1 MDKLST
7 RKGAI
12 SDIEIIVQFQKNM
25 ALETE
30 EKILLESSIR
40 SGVTE
45 VIGDEQKG
53 TYLVAEHED
62 KIIGSLLITYEWS
75 DWRNGWFWWIQSVYV
90 KKEWRRKGVYSHL
103 YDEVKKL
110 SLNEGN
116 VCGIRLYVE
125 KENKIAQTV
134 YKNLGMYDTK
144 YLLYETEFSEDAT

>member
-30 EKILLESSIR
+30 ERILLESSIS

-53 TYLVAEHED
+53 TYLVAEHEG

-134 YKNLGMYDTK
+134 YKHLGMYDTK

>member
-1 MDKLST
+1 M
-7 RKGAI
+7 
-12 SDIEIIVQFQKNM
+12 
-25 ALETE
+25 
-30 EKILLESSIR
+30 LESSSR
-40 SGVTE
+40 SEISE

-53 TYLVAEHED
+53 TYLSARHEG

>member
-1 MDKLST
+1 M
-7 RKGAI
+7 
-12 SDIEIIVQFQKNM
+12 
-25 ALETE
+25 
-30 EKILLESSIR
+30 
-40 SGVTE
+40 
-45 VIGDEQKG
+45 
-53 TYLVAEHED
+53 
-62 KIIGSLLITYEWS
+62 ITYEWS

>member
-1 MDKLST
+1 MDKLNT

-125 KENKIAQTV
+125 KENRIAQTV

>member
-30 EKILLESSIR
+30 ERILLESSIR

-53 TYLVAEHED
+53 TYLVAEHEG
-62 KIIGSLLITYEWS
+62 KIIGSLLI
-75 DWRNGWFWWIQSVYV
+75 
-90 KKEWRRKGVYSHL
+90 
-103 YDEVKKL
+103 
-110 SLNEGN
+110 
-116 VCGIRLYVE
+116 C
-125 KENKIAQTV
+125 
-134 YKNLGMYDTK
+134 
-144 YLLYETEFSEDAT
+144 LLYTSPSPRDLSTSRMPSSA

>member
-1 MDKLST
+1 MDKLNT

>member
-144 YLLYETEFSEDAT
+144 YLLYETEFWEDST

>member
-144 YLLYETEFSEDAT
+144 YLLYETEFSENAT

>member
-30 EKILLESSIR
+30 ERILLESSIS

-53 TYLVAEHED
+53 TYLVAEHEG

-90 KKEWRRKGVYSHL
+90 KKEWRRKGVSRRPPHARRPSGGRPGAPQKRA
-103 YDEVKKL
+103 EP
-110 SLNEGN
+110 SSSG
-116 VCGIRLYVE
+116 
-125 KENKIAQTV
+125 
-134 YKNLGMYDTK
+134 
-144 YLLYETEFSEDAT
+144 

>member
-12 SDIEIIVQFQKNM
+12 PDIEIIVQFQKNM

-75 DWRNGWFWWIQSVYV
+75 DWRNGWRWWIQSVYV